1 MSDQASHIA
10 PLLPHDTPSWGR
22 ALFQEIHRLNCKIEA
37 LHATLAL
44 QVVDRKEAAAILE
57 CSTKTVY
64 RYEKQDRLP
73 LANVA
78 KPGAHYFRADVLNLK
93 RTLP

>member
-1 MSDQASHIA
+1 MGAG
-10 PLLPHDTPSWGR
+10 PKTTRLTFRGR
-22 ALFQEIHRLNCKIEA
+22 
-37 LHATLAL
+37 
-44 QVVDRKEAAAILE
+44 
-57 CSTKTVY
+57 

-93 RTLP
+93 RQLP